1 MSSTSSPPPEQWSR
15 KAYKPRYP
23 DGNWPYTPSDF
34 DRYDPSPDNVF
45 YQPTRLVTH
54 IDDHAISRLSQYY
67 AQVLPRSG
75 TILDLCSSWISHY
88 PPSTEGLVKEGKVKV
103 VGMGMN
109 KAELDQ
115 NPILDRRI
123 IKDLNTDPTLP
134 ADINDIKAA
143 TCVVSIDYLT
153 RPVEVLKAVH
163 DKMAPGAEVHLAISN
178 RCFPT
183 KAIKRWLEIDEGE
196 RLQMVG
202 DFLWF
207 AGFKQI
213 DILTLSDGT
222 TGGTG
227 AMSRLFSRCD
237 PLWVVRGRKTD

>member
-1 MSSTSSPPPEQWSR
+1 MSSASSSPADSWSR
-15 KAYKPRYP
+15 EAYTPRHP
-23 DGNWPYTPSDF
+23 DGKWPYFPSDF

-54 IDDHAISRLSQYY
+54 IDDHAIERLSHYY

-88 PPSTEGLVKEGKVKV
+88 PPSIEARVKTRDVSV
-103 VGMGMN
+103 VGIGMN
-109 KAELDQ
+109 KAELDR
-115 NPILDRRI
+115 NPILDQRI
-123 IKDLNTDPTLP
+123 VKDLNTDPTLP
-134 ADINDIKAA
+134 ADISDIKAA

-153 RPVEVLKAVH
+153 RPVEVLKAIH
-163 DKMAPGAEVHLAISN
+163 EKMALGADIHLAISN

-196 RLQMVG
+196 RLLMVG

-207 AGFKQI
+207 AGFRQI

-222 TGGTG
+222 TGGTE
-227 AMSRLFSRCD
+227 AMSRLFGRCD
-237 PLWVVRGRKTD
+237 PLWVVRGRKTE

>member
-1 MSSTSSPPPEQWSR
+1 
-15 KAYKPRYP
+15 
-23 DGNWPYTPSDF
+23 
-34 DRYDPSPDNVF
+34 
-45 YQPTRLVTH
+45 
-54 IDDHAISRLSQYY
+54 
-67 AQVLPRSG
+67 
-75 TILDLCSSWISHY
+75 
-88 PPSTEGLVKEGKVKV
+88 
-103 VGMGMN
+103 MGMN

-123 IKDLNTDPTLP
+123 VKDLNTDPTLP